1 MSHHIHLYL
10 KNVELYYLIRE
21 LTYYDEN
28 IVLLIKYFYE
38 FELEFIN
45 DFKKY
50 IYQRLIYNY
59 KYSFVFNYNT
69 YRMVELF
76 IHPLNKINKKNI
88 IHFHINIHYN
98 IQDST
103 EQDELKIFRYY
114 LTFYDIVKAVTLYHK
129 KYRTNT
135 QKINFETIEYTQIL
149 DILLAQNG
157 IYKKI

>member
-76 IHPLNKINKKNI
+76 IHPLNKKNKQNI

-114 LTFYDIVKAVTLYHK
+114 LTFYDIVKAVTLSHK
-129 KYRTNT
+129 KYRTKT